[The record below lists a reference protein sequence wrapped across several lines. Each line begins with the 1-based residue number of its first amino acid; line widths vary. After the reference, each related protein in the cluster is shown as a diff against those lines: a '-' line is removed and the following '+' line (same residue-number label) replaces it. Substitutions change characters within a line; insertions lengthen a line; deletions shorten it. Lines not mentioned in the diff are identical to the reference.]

1 MKGQVRNATTFRP
14 VGISEFKVYADITT
28 APQPSNNATLT
39 SLQLNGEEIEGFDP
53 STYSYTYVLGYND
66 EIPEIT
72 AIPATNASAFVVPL
86 HERWFRVYYCICRR
100 WYNEP
105 LYHPVPTQRRN
116 VGPCSAFRRKTEL
129 VENELVPFTLTATM
143 EDGTE
148 LTSGSYTVAYKVTAT
163 DDRTEGLGQIQ

>member
-1 MKGQVRNATTFRP
+1 MCIRDRAKYIRLKMKGQVRNATTFRP

-28 APQPSNNATLT
+28 APQPSSNATLT
-39 SLQLNGEEIEGFDP
+39 SLRLNGEEIEGFDP

-72 AIPATNASAFVVPL
+72 AIPATNASAFVVP
-86 HERWFRVYYCICRR
+86 
-100 WYNEP
+100 P
-105 LYHPVPTQRRN
+105 LTSDGSASIIVSAEDGTTNRYTIQFQRSDATLDH
-116 VGPCSAFRRKTEL
+116 VVLSAEKTEL

-148 LTSGSYTVAYKVTAT
+148 LTLS
-163 DDRTEGLGQIQ
+163 LIHI